1 MNTFIVST
9 GKQERSE
16 KMNQADFPMLK
27 EDLIYLDNGA
37 TTLKPKCVIDKIT
50 EYYERYSANAHR
62 GDYDI
67 SFKVDQEYEKAREI
81 VRNFINARYREEV
94 VFTSGSTESLNMI
107 ANGFF
112 GKYLEAG
119 DEVILSQ
126 SEHASNV
133 LPWFR
138 LAKEKGVVIRYIP
151 LDESHYVTLDNLK
164 KVVTPNTKVIALASI
179 TNVIGDERPMK
190 EICEFAHQNNI
201 FVVMDG
207 AQSVPHRK
215 TDVQDLDVDFLAFSG
230 HKMCG
235 PTGIGVLYGK
245 KELLEEMEPQNLG
258 GGMNESFDSP
268 NEVYLKELPTRLE
281 AGTPNIAGA
290 LGLGAAITYLENI
303 GMEKIEAYEKKLRKY
318 ALEKLVSIPHLDIL
332 NIESDSGIIS
342 FNVEGV
348 FSQDV
353 AYYLNKYKVCVR
365 AGNHCAKILK
375 QETGVQ
381 NSLRVS
387 LYFYNTE
394 QDIDD
399 LVELLSNK
407 EKIVEEMI

>member
-1 MNTFIVST
+1 MNI
-9 GKQERSE
+9 E
-16 KMNQADFPMLK
+16 DFPMLK

-37 TTLKPKCVIDKIT
+37 TTLKPQCVIDKVT
-50 EYYERYSANAHR
+50 EYYTKYSANAHR

-67 SFKVDQEYEKAREI
+67 SFKVDQEYENAREI
-81 VRNFINARYREEV
+81 VRNFIHAKYKEEV
-94 VFTSGSTESLNMI
+94 VFTSGTTESLNMI

-112 GKYLEAG
+112 GKFLEPN
-119 DEVILSQ
+119 DEILITQ

-138 LAKEKGVVIRYIP
+138 LSMKLGVVVKYIP
-151 LDESHYVTLDNLK
+151 LDEHHYVTLENVK
-164 KVVTPNTKVIALASI
+164 KSITPNTKVISLASI
-179 TNVIGDERPMK
+179 TNVIGDERPIK
-190 EICEFAHQNNI
+190 EICEFAHKNNI

-235 PTGIGVLYGK
+235 PTGIGILYGK

-268 NEVYLKELPTRLE
+268 NEVYLKDLPTRLE

-290 LGLGAAITYLENI
+290 IGLGEAIKYLESI
-303 GMEKIEAYEKKLRKY
+303 GMDKIEDYEKKLRAY
-318 ALEKLVSIPHLDIL
+318 AISKLICIPHLDIL

-342 FNVEGV
+342 FNVTDV

-353 AYYLNKYKVCVR
+353 AYYLNKYKICVR

-375 QETGVQ
+375 KETGVQ

-394 QDIDD
+394 SDIDN
-399 LVELLSNK
+399 LVELLNNK
-407 EKIVEEMI
+407 EKIVEGML

>member
-1 MNTFIVST
+1 MNI
-9 GKQERSE
+9 E
-16 KMNQADFPMLK
+16 DFPMLK

-37 TTLKPKCVIDKIT
+37 TTFKPQCVIDKIT
-50 EYYERYSANAHR
+50 EYYTKYSANAHR

-67 SFKVDQEYEKAREI
+67 SYKVDLEYENSREI
-81 VRNFINARYREEV
+81 VRKFINARFKEEII
-94 VFTSGSTESLNMI
+94 FTSGATESLNMI

-112 GKYLEAG
+112 GKFIEPD
-119 DEVILSQ
+119 DEILITQ

-138 LAKEKGVVIRYIP
+138 LVNEKQAKINYIP
-151 LDESHYVTLDNLK
+151 LDDNHYVTLENVK
-164 KVVTPNTKVIALASI
+164 KAVTPKTKVISLASI
-179 TNVIGDERPMK
+179 TNVIGDERPIK

-215 TDVQDLDVDFLAFSG
+215 TDVIDLDVDFLAFSG

-245 KELLEEMEPQNLG
+245 KELLEEMEPQNYG
-258 GGMNESFDSP
+258 GGMNESFDNP
-268 NEVYLKELPTRLE
+268 NEIYLKELPTRLE

-290 LGLGAAITYLENI
+290 IGLGQAIKYLDSI
-303 GMEKIEAYEKKLRKY
+303 GMEKIEAYEKKLRRY
-318 ALEKLVSIPHLDIL
+318 AIEKLINIPYLDII

-342 FNVEGV
+342 FNVDGV

-365 AGNHCAKILK
+365 AGNHCAKILN
-375 QETGVQ
+375 QETGVL
-381 NSLRVS
+381 NSLRIS

-394 QDIDD
+394 SDIDS

-407 EKIVEEMI
+407 EKIVEEML